1 MHKPHSWPLT
11 LAGAAGLAAFVG
23 LFLVP
28 AQRSLSSLRRE
39 VAEKRNFVA
48 QVELQAASVQDLE
61 AHLARTQEHVTGWR
75 KSAPS
80 EPNLVEFLGRLGQ
93 LADQAGIR
101 VHRLT
106 PQLPVDLKVLRQHPL
121 SLELEGEYPQ
131 LVAFLSHLEELPETV
146 WIRHLQVTP
155 HRQNEKHV
163 QCELILTVF
172 ADNRE
177 ISG

>member
-1 MHKPHSWPLT
+1 MQKPHSWPLT
-11 LAGAAGLAAFVG
+11 LACTAGLAAFVG

-28 AQRSLSSLRRE
+28 AHRSLSSLRRE
-39 VAEKRNFVA
+39 VSEKRNFVA
-48 QVELQAASVQDLE
+48 QVELQAASAPDLE
-61 AHLARTQEHVTGWR
+61 ALLTRTREHVTGWR
-75 KSAPS
+75 TSAPS
-80 EPNLVEFLGRLGQ
+80 EPNLVGFLGRLGQ
-93 LADQAGIR
+93 LADEAGIR

-106 PQLPVDLKVLRQHPL
+106 PQLSVDLKVLRQHSL
-121 SLELEGEYPQ
+121 TLELEGEYPQ
-131 LVAFLSHLEELPETV
+131 LVSFLSRLEELPETV

-155 HRQNEKHV
+155 HRQNATHV